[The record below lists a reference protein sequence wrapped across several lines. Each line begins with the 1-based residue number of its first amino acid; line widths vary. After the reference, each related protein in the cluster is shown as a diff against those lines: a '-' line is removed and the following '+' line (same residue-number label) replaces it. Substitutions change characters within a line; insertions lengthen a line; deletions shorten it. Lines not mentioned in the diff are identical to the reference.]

1 MVGDALVA
9 ANLFSGDFLYE
20 ARIVNETRRFFR
32 PNTRNSTGGA
42 TRLRSVF

>member
-1 MVGDALVA
+1 MVGGALVA
-9 ANLFSGDFLYE
+9 AKLFSNDSLYE
-20 ARIVNETRRFFR
+20 ARVANETRRFFR